1 MKHKKTAVL
10 LVLLIALAALTW
22 KLSTWLTP
30 QQLQQALQQTG
41 GWAPVLYIGLFVLLP
56 AFFLPVAVLALAG
69 GLLFGLWW
77 GSVYTFIGAVLNC
90 ALMFLLAR
98 YVGRSQV
105 QRLVE
110 QKLSPQWQRRLQMA
124 DGKEGF
130 LLLIILRLIP
140 AVPYNLIN
148 YTFGLTGISFSSYL
162 LASAIGIIPG
172 TFAFINIGDKTL
184 EAGSPSFWIAIGL
197 LVLLLAVTGLLGK
210 KLFPGQKKCDL
221 IKKEWRAKMK
231 TANKPKRNYARW
243 IILIVAVLLCAL
255 YFFVPPVQEFVGHAA
270 SVLASA
276 DVDSVVEY
284 IRSFGAYAMIFSFCL
299 MVFQSVMAPL
309 PAFLITFANAA
320 IFGWWQGAI
329 LSWTSSM
336 AGAVLCFYIA
346 RGLGRDVVERFAG
359 TGALASVEGY
369 FEKYGSKTILVC
381 RLLPFVSFDA
391 VSYFAGLTPIK
402 LLPFL
407 IATGLGQ
414 LPATIIYSY
423 VGGMLTGGVKYFVTG
438 LLCIFSLGIL
448 VSIIKRVYNDRQ
460 AKAGAQKDGSHE

>member
-41 GWAPVLYIGLFVLLP
+41 GWAPVLYIGLFILLP
-56 AFFLPVAVLALAG
+56 TFFFPVAVLALAG

-110 QKLSPQWQRRLQMA
+110 QKLSPQWQRRLQIA

-197 LVLLLAVTGLLGK
+197 LVLLLVVTGLLGK
-210 KLFPGQKKCDL
+210 KLFPGQK
-221 IKKEWRAKMK
+221 
-231 TANKPKRNYARW
+231 
-243 IILIVAVLLCAL
+243 
-255 YFFVPPVQEFVGHAA
+255 
-270 SVLASA
+270 
-276 DVDSVVEY
+276 
-284 IRSFGAYAMIFSFCL
+284 
-299 MVFQSVMAPL
+299 
-309 PAFLITFANAA
+309 NA
-320 IFGWWQGAI
+320 
-329 LSWTSSM
+329 TSSKKN
-336 AGAVLCFYIA
+336 G
-346 RGLGRDVVERFAG
+346 E
-359 TGALASVEGY
+359 
-369 FEKYGSKTILVC
+369 
-381 RLLPFVSFDA
+381 
-391 VSYFAGLTPIK
+391 
-402 LLPFL
+402 
-407 IATGLGQ
+407 
-414 LPATIIYSY
+414 
-423 VGGMLTGGVKYFVTG
+423 
-438 LLCIFSLGIL
+438 
-448 VSIIKRVYNDRQ
+448 
-460 AKAGAQKDGSHE
+460 QK

>member
-41 GWAPVLYIGLFVLLP
+41 GWAPVLYIGLFILLP
-56 AFFLPVAVLALAG
+56 TFFFPVAVLALAG

-140 AVPYNLIN
+140 TVPYNLIN

-197 LVLLLAVTGLLGK
+197 LVLLLVVTGLLGK
-210 KLFPGQKKCDL
+210 KLFPGQK
-221 IKKEWRAKMK
+221 
-231 TANKPKRNYARW
+231 
-243 IILIVAVLLCAL
+243 
-255 YFFVPPVQEFVGHAA
+255 
-270 SVLASA
+270 
-276 DVDSVVEY
+276 
-284 IRSFGAYAMIFSFCL
+284 
-299 MVFQSVMAPL
+299 
-309 PAFLITFANAA
+309 NA
-320 IFGWWQGAI
+320 
-329 LSWTSSM
+329 TSSKKN
-336 AGAVLCFYIA
+336 G
-346 RGLGRDVVERFAG
+346 E
-359 TGALASVEGY
+359 
-369 FEKYGSKTILVC
+369 
-381 RLLPFVSFDA
+381 
-391 VSYFAGLTPIK
+391 
-402 LLPFL
+402 
-407 IATGLGQ
+407 
-414 LPATIIYSY
+414 
-423 VGGMLTGGVKYFVTG
+423 
-438 LLCIFSLGIL
+438 
-448 VSIIKRVYNDRQ
+448 
-460 AKAGAQKDGSHE
+460 QK

>member
-30 QQLQQALQQTG
+30 QQLQQVLQQTG
-41 GWAPVLYIGLFVLLP
+41 SWAPVLYIGLFVLLP
-56 AFFLPVAVLALAG
+56 AFFFPVAVLALAG

-90 ALMFLLAR
+90 AMMFLLAR

-197 LVLLLAVTGLLGK
+197 LVLLLVVTGLLGK
-210 KLFPGQKKCDL
+210 KLFPGQK
-221 IKKEWRAKMK
+221 
-231 TANKPKRNYARW
+231 
-243 IILIVAVLLCAL
+243 
-255 YFFVPPVQEFVGHAA
+255 
-270 SVLASA
+270 
-276 DVDSVVEY
+276 
-284 IRSFGAYAMIFSFCL
+284 
-299 MVFQSVMAPL
+299 
-309 PAFLITFANAA
+309 NA
-320 IFGWWQGAI
+320 
-329 LSWTSSM
+329 TSSKKN
-336 AGAVLCFYIA
+336 G
-346 RGLGRDVVERFAG
+346 E
-359 TGALASVEGY
+359 
-369 FEKYGSKTILVC
+369 
-381 RLLPFVSFDA
+381 
-391 VSYFAGLTPIK
+391 
-402 LLPFL
+402 
-407 IATGLGQ
+407 
-414 LPATIIYSY
+414 
-423 VGGMLTGGVKYFVTG
+423 
-438 LLCIFSLGIL
+438 
-448 VSIIKRVYNDRQ
+448 
-460 AKAGAQKDGSHE
+460 QK

>member
-41 GWAPVLYIGLFVLLP
+41 GWAPALYIGLFILLP
-56 AFFLPVAVLALAG
+56 AFFFPVAVLALAG

-90 ALMFLLAR
+90 AMMFLLAR

-197 LVLLLAVTGLLGK
+197 LVLLLVVTGLLGK
-210 KLFPGQKKCDL
+210 KLFPGQKD
-221 IKKEWRAKMK
+221 A
-231 TANKPKRNYARW
+231 
-243 IILIVAVLLCAL
+243 
-255 YFFVPPVQEFVGHAA
+255 
-270 SVLASA
+270 
-276 DVDSVVEY
+276 
-284 IRSFGAYAMIFSFCL
+284 
-299 MVFQSVMAPL
+299 
-309 PAFLITFANAA
+309 
-320 IFGWWQGAI
+320 
-329 LSWTSSM
+329 TSSKKN
-336 AGAVLCFYIA
+336 G
-346 RGLGRDVVERFAG
+346 E
-359 TGALASVEGY
+359 
-369 FEKYGSKTILVC
+369 
-381 RLLPFVSFDA
+381 
-391 VSYFAGLTPIK
+391 
-402 LLPFL
+402 
-407 IATGLGQ
+407 
-414 LPATIIYSY
+414 
-423 VGGMLTGGVKYFVTG
+423 
-438 LLCIFSLGIL
+438 
-448 VSIIKRVYNDRQ
+448 
-460 AKAGAQKDGSHE
+460 QK

>member
-1 MKHKKTAVL
+1 MGVF
-10 LVLLIALAALTW
+10 IA
-22 KLSTWLTP
+22 

-41 GWAPVLYIGLFVLLP
+41 GWAPVLYIGLFILLP
-56 AFFLPVAVLALAG
+56 TFFFPVAVLALAG

-210 KLFPGQKKCDL
+210 KLFPGQK
-221 IKKEWRAKMK
+221 
-231 TANKPKRNYARW
+231 
-243 IILIVAVLLCAL
+243 
-255 YFFVPPVQEFVGHAA
+255 
-270 SVLASA
+270 
-276 DVDSVVEY
+276 
-284 IRSFGAYAMIFSFCL
+284 
-299 MVFQSVMAPL
+299 
-309 PAFLITFANAA
+309 NA
-320 IFGWWQGAI
+320 
-329 LSWTSSM
+329 TSSKKN
-336 AGAVLCFYIA
+336 G
-346 RGLGRDVVERFAG
+346 E
-359 TGALASVEGY
+359 
-369 FEKYGSKTILVC
+369 
-381 RLLPFVSFDA
+381 
-391 VSYFAGLTPIK
+391 
-402 LLPFL
+402 
-407 IATGLGQ
+407 
-414 LPATIIYSY
+414 
-423 VGGMLTGGVKYFVTG
+423 
-438 LLCIFSLGIL
+438 
-448 VSIIKRVYNDRQ
+448 
-460 AKAGAQKDGSHE
+460 QK

>member
-56 AFFLPVAVLALAG
+56 AFFFPVAVLALAG

-148 YTFGLTGISFSSYL
+148 YPFGLTGISFSSYL

-197 LVLLLAVTGLLGK
+197 LVLLLVVTGLLGK
-210 KLFPGQKKCDL
+210 KLFPGQK
-221 IKKEWRAKMK
+221 
-231 TANKPKRNYARW
+231 
-243 IILIVAVLLCAL
+243 
-255 YFFVPPVQEFVGHAA
+255 
-270 SVLASA
+270 
-276 DVDSVVEY
+276 
-284 IRSFGAYAMIFSFCL
+284 
-299 MVFQSVMAPL
+299 
-309 PAFLITFANAA
+309 NA
-320 IFGWWQGAI
+320 
-329 LSWTSSM
+329 TSSKKN
-336 AGAVLCFYIA
+336 G
-346 RGLGRDVVERFAG
+346 E
-359 TGALASVEGY
+359 
-369 FEKYGSKTILVC
+369 
-381 RLLPFVSFDA
+381 
-391 VSYFAGLTPIK
+391 
-402 LLPFL
+402 
-407 IATGLGQ
+407 
-414 LPATIIYSY
+414 
-423 VGGMLTGGVKYFVTG
+423 
-438 LLCIFSLGIL
+438 
-448 VSIIKRVYNDRQ
+448 
-460 AKAGAQKDGSHE
+460 QK

>member
-41 GWAPVLYIGLFVLLP
+41 GWAPALYIGLFILLP
-56 AFFLPVAVLALAG
+56 AFFFPVAVLALAG

-90 ALMFLLAR
+90 AMMFLLAR

-197 LVLLLAVTGLLGK
+197 LVLLLVVTGLLGK
-210 KLFPGQKKCDL
+210 KLFPGQK
-221 IKKEWRAKMK
+221 
-231 TANKPKRNYARW
+231 
-243 IILIVAVLLCAL
+243 
-255 YFFVPPVQEFVGHAA
+255 
-270 SVLASA
+270 
-276 DVDSVVEY
+276 
-284 IRSFGAYAMIFSFCL
+284 
-299 MVFQSVMAPL
+299 
-309 PAFLITFANAA
+309 NA
-320 IFGWWQGAI
+320 
-329 LSWTSSM
+329 TSSKKN
-336 AGAVLCFYIA
+336 G
-346 RGLGRDVVERFAG
+346 E
-359 TGALASVEGY
+359 
-369 FEKYGSKTILVC
+369 
-381 RLLPFVSFDA
+381 
-391 VSYFAGLTPIK
+391 
-402 LLPFL
+402 
-407 IATGLGQ
+407 
-414 LPATIIYSY
+414 
-423 VGGMLTGGVKYFVTG
+423 
-438 LLCIFSLGIL
+438 
-448 VSIIKRVYNDRQ
+448 
-460 AKAGAQKDGSHE
+460 QK

>member
-41 GWAPVLYIGLFVLLP
+41 GWAPALYIGLFILLP
-56 AFFLPVAVLALAG
+56 AFFFPVAVLALAG

-197 LVLLLAVTGLLGK
+197 LVLLLVVTGLLGK
-210 KLFPGQKKCDL
+210 KLFPGQK
-221 IKKEWRAKMK
+221 
-231 TANKPKRNYARW
+231 
-243 IILIVAVLLCAL
+243 
-255 YFFVPPVQEFVGHAA
+255 
-270 SVLASA
+270 
-276 DVDSVVEY
+276 
-284 IRSFGAYAMIFSFCL
+284 
-299 MVFQSVMAPL
+299 
-309 PAFLITFANAA
+309 NA
-320 IFGWWQGAI
+320 
-329 LSWTSSM
+329 TSSRKN
-336 AGAVLCFYIA
+336 G
-346 RGLGRDVVERFAG
+346 E
-359 TGALASVEGY
+359 
-369 FEKYGSKTILVC
+369 
-381 RLLPFVSFDA
+381 
-391 VSYFAGLTPIK
+391 
-402 LLPFL
+402 
-407 IATGLGQ
+407 
-414 LPATIIYSY
+414 
-423 VGGMLTGGVKYFVTG
+423 
-438 LLCIFSLGIL
+438 
-448 VSIIKRVYNDRQ
+448 
-460 AKAGAQKDGSHE
+460 QK

>member
-41 GWAPVLYIGLFVLLP
+41 GWAPVLYIGLFILLP
-56 AFFLPVAVLALAG
+56 TFFFPVAVLALAG

-90 ALMFLLAR
+90 EMMFLLAR

-197 LVLLLAVTGLLGK
+197 LVLLLVVTGLLGK
-210 KLFPGQKKCDL
+210 KLFPGQK
-221 IKKEWRAKMK
+221 
-231 TANKPKRNYARW
+231 
-243 IILIVAVLLCAL
+243 
-255 YFFVPPVQEFVGHAA
+255 
-270 SVLASA
+270 
-276 DVDSVVEY
+276 
-284 IRSFGAYAMIFSFCL
+284 
-299 MVFQSVMAPL
+299 
-309 PAFLITFANAA
+309 NA
-320 IFGWWQGAI
+320 
-329 LSWTSSM
+329 TSSKKN
-336 AGAVLCFYIA
+336 G
-346 RGLGRDVVERFAG
+346 E
-359 TGALASVEGY
+359 
-369 FEKYGSKTILVC
+369 
-381 RLLPFVSFDA
+381 
-391 VSYFAGLTPIK
+391 
-402 LLPFL
+402 
-407 IATGLGQ
+407 
-414 LPATIIYSY
+414 
-423 VGGMLTGGVKYFVTG
+423 
-438 LLCIFSLGIL
+438 
-448 VSIIKRVYNDRQ
+448 
-460 AKAGAQKDGSHE
+460 QK

>member
-56 AFFLPVAVLALAG
+56 TFFFPVAVLALAG

-90 ALMFLLAR
+90 AMMFLLAR

-197 LVLLLAVTGLLGK
+197 LVLLLVVTGLLGK
-210 KLFPGQKKCDL
+210 KLFPGQK
-221 IKKEWRAKMK
+221 
-231 TANKPKRNYARW
+231 
-243 IILIVAVLLCAL
+243 
-255 YFFVPPVQEFVGHAA
+255 
-270 SVLASA
+270 
-276 DVDSVVEY
+276 
-284 IRSFGAYAMIFSFCL
+284 
-299 MVFQSVMAPL
+299 
-309 PAFLITFANAA
+309 NA
-320 IFGWWQGAI
+320 
-329 LSWTSSM
+329 TSSKKN
-336 AGAVLCFYIA
+336 G
-346 RGLGRDVVERFAG
+346 E
-359 TGALASVEGY
+359 
-369 FEKYGSKTILVC
+369 
-381 RLLPFVSFDA
+381 
-391 VSYFAGLTPIK
+391 
-402 LLPFL
+402 
-407 IATGLGQ
+407 
-414 LPATIIYSY
+414 
-423 VGGMLTGGVKYFVTG
+423 
-438 LLCIFSLGIL
+438 
-448 VSIIKRVYNDRQ
+448 
-460 AKAGAQKDGSHE
+460 QK

>member
-41 GWAPVLYIGLFVLLP
+41 GWAPVLYIGLFILLP
-56 AFFLPVAVLALAG
+56 TFFFPVAVLALAG

-172 TFAFINIGDKTL
+172 TFAFINIGDKTM

-197 LVLLLAVTGLLGK
+197 LVLLLVVTGLLGK
-210 KLFPGQKKCDL
+210 KLFPGQK
-221 IKKEWRAKMK
+221 
-231 TANKPKRNYARW
+231 
-243 IILIVAVLLCAL
+243 
-255 YFFVPPVQEFVGHAA
+255 
-270 SVLASA
+270 
-276 DVDSVVEY
+276 
-284 IRSFGAYAMIFSFCL
+284 
-299 MVFQSVMAPL
+299 
-309 PAFLITFANAA
+309 NA
-320 IFGWWQGAI
+320 
-329 LSWTSSM
+329 TSSKKN
-336 AGAVLCFYIA
+336 G
-346 RGLGRDVVERFAG
+346 E
-359 TGALASVEGY
+359 
-369 FEKYGSKTILVC
+369 
-381 RLLPFVSFDA
+381 
-391 VSYFAGLTPIK
+391 
-402 LLPFL
+402 
-407 IATGLGQ
+407 
-414 LPATIIYSY
+414 
-423 VGGMLTGGVKYFVTG
+423 
-438 LLCIFSLGIL
+438 
-448 VSIIKRVYNDRQ
+448 
-460 AKAGAQKDGSHE
+460 QK

>member
-41 GWAPVLYIGLFVLLP
+41 GWAPVLYIGLFILLP
-56 AFFLPVAVLALAG
+56 AFFFPVAVLALAG

-90 ALMFLLAR
+90 AMMFLLAR

-210 KLFPGQKKCDL
+210 KLFPGQK
-221 IKKEWRAKMK
+221 
-231 TANKPKRNYARW
+231 
-243 IILIVAVLLCAL
+243 
-255 YFFVPPVQEFVGHAA
+255 
-270 SVLASA
+270 
-276 DVDSVVEY
+276 
-284 IRSFGAYAMIFSFCL
+284 
-299 MVFQSVMAPL
+299 
-309 PAFLITFANAA
+309 NA
-320 IFGWWQGAI
+320 
-329 LSWTSSM
+329 TSSKKN
-336 AGAVLCFYIA
+336 G
-346 RGLGRDVVERFAG
+346 E
-359 TGALASVEGY
+359 
-369 FEKYGSKTILVC
+369 
-381 RLLPFVSFDA
+381 
-391 VSYFAGLTPIK
+391 
-402 LLPFL
+402 
-407 IATGLGQ
+407 
-414 LPATIIYSY
+414 
-423 VGGMLTGGVKYFVTG
+423 
-438 LLCIFSLGIL
+438 
-448 VSIIKRVYNDRQ
+448 
-460 AKAGAQKDGSHE
+460 QK

>member
-56 AFFLPVAVLALAG
+56 AFFFPVAVLALAG

-90 ALMFLLAR
+90 AMMFLLAR

-130 LLLIILRLIP
+130 LLLVILRLIP

-197 LVLLLAVTGLLGK
+197 LVLLLVVTGLLGK
-210 KLFPGQKKCDL
+210 KLFPGQK
-221 IKKEWRAKMK
+221 
-231 TANKPKRNYARW
+231 
-243 IILIVAVLLCAL
+243 
-255 YFFVPPVQEFVGHAA
+255 
-270 SVLASA
+270 
-276 DVDSVVEY
+276 
-284 IRSFGAYAMIFSFCL
+284 
-299 MVFQSVMAPL
+299 
-309 PAFLITFANAA
+309 NA
-320 IFGWWQGAI
+320 
-329 LSWTSSM
+329 TSSKKN
-336 AGAVLCFYIA
+336 G
-346 RGLGRDVVERFAG
+346 E
-359 TGALASVEGY
+359 
-369 FEKYGSKTILVC
+369 
-381 RLLPFVSFDA
+381 
-391 VSYFAGLTPIK
+391 
-402 LLPFL
+402 
-407 IATGLGQ
+407 
-414 LPATIIYSY
+414 
-423 VGGMLTGGVKYFVTG
+423 
-438 LLCIFSLGIL
+438 
-448 VSIIKRVYNDRQ
+448 
-460 AKAGAQKDGSHE
+460 QK

>member
-56 AFFLPVAVLALAG
+56 AFFFPVAVLALAG

-90 ALMFLLAR
+90 AMMFLLAR

-130 LLLIILRLIP
+130 LLLVILRLIP

-210 KLFPGQKKCDL
+210 KLFPGQK
-221 IKKEWRAKMK
+221 
-231 TANKPKRNYARW
+231 
-243 IILIVAVLLCAL
+243 
-255 YFFVPPVQEFVGHAA
+255 
-270 SVLASA
+270 
-276 DVDSVVEY
+276 
-284 IRSFGAYAMIFSFCL
+284 
-299 MVFQSVMAPL
+299 
-309 PAFLITFANAA
+309 NA
-320 IFGWWQGAI
+320 
-329 LSWTSSM
+329 TSSKKN
-336 AGAVLCFYIA
+336 G
-346 RGLGRDVVERFAG
+346 E
-359 TGALASVEGY
+359 
-369 FEKYGSKTILVC
+369 
-381 RLLPFVSFDA
+381 
-391 VSYFAGLTPIK
+391 
-402 LLPFL
+402 
-407 IATGLGQ
+407 
-414 LPATIIYSY
+414 
-423 VGGMLTGGVKYFVTG
+423 
-438 LLCIFSLGIL
+438 
-448 VSIIKRVYNDRQ
+448 
-460 AKAGAQKDGSHE
+460 QK

>member
-56 AFFLPVAVLALAG
+56 TFFFPVAVLALAG

-90 ALMFLLAR
+90 AMMFLLAR

-197 LVLLLAVTGLLGK
+197 LVLLLVVTGLLGK
-210 KLFPGQKKCDL
+210 KLFPGQKNANSS
-221 IKKEWRAKMK
+221 KKNGE
-231 TANKPKRNYARW
+231 
-243 IILIVAVLLCAL
+243 
-255 YFFVPPVQEFVGHAA
+255 
-270 SVLASA
+270 
-276 DVDSVVEY
+276 
-284 IRSFGAYAMIFSFCL
+284 
-299 MVFQSVMAPL
+299 
-309 PAFLITFANAA
+309 
-320 IFGWWQGAI
+320 
-329 LSWTSSM
+329 
-336 AGAVLCFYIA
+336 
-346 RGLGRDVVERFAG
+346 
-359 TGALASVEGY
+359 
-369 FEKYGSKTILVC
+369 
-381 RLLPFVSFDA
+381 
-391 VSYFAGLTPIK
+391 
-402 LLPFL
+402 
-407 IATGLGQ
+407 
-414 LPATIIYSY
+414 
-423 VGGMLTGGVKYFVTG
+423 
-438 LLCIFSLGIL
+438 
-448 VSIIKRVYNDRQ
+448 
-460 AKAGAQKDGSHE
+460 QK

>member
-30 QQLQQALQQTG
+30 RQLQQALQQTG
-41 GWAPVLYIGLFVLLP
+41 GWAPVLYIGLFILLP
-56 AFFLPVAVLALAG
+56 TFFFPVAVLALAG

-210 KLFPGQKKCDL
+210 KLFPGQK
-221 IKKEWRAKMK
+221 
-231 TANKPKRNYARW
+231 
-243 IILIVAVLLCAL
+243 
-255 YFFVPPVQEFVGHAA
+255 
-270 SVLASA
+270 
-276 DVDSVVEY
+276 
-284 IRSFGAYAMIFSFCL
+284 
-299 MVFQSVMAPL
+299 
-309 PAFLITFANAA
+309 NA
-320 IFGWWQGAI
+320 
-329 LSWTSSM
+329 TSSKKN
-336 AGAVLCFYIA
+336 G
-346 RGLGRDVVERFAG
+346 E
-359 TGALASVEGY
+359 
-369 FEKYGSKTILVC
+369 
-381 RLLPFVSFDA
+381 
-391 VSYFAGLTPIK
+391 
-402 LLPFL
+402 
-407 IATGLGQ
+407 
-414 LPATIIYSY
+414 
-423 VGGMLTGGVKYFVTG
+423 
-438 LLCIFSLGIL
+438 
-448 VSIIKRVYNDRQ
+448 
-460 AKAGAQKDGSHE
+460 QK

>member
-10 LVLLIALAALTW
+10 LVLLIALAALAW

-41 GWAPVLYIGLFVLLP
+41 GWAPVLYIGLFILLP
-56 AFFLPVAVLALAG
+56 TFFFPVAVLALAG

-197 LVLLLAVTGLLGK
+197 LVLLLVVTGLLGK
-210 KLFPGQKKCDL
+210 KLFPGQK
-221 IKKEWRAKMK
+221 
-231 TANKPKRNYARW
+231 
-243 IILIVAVLLCAL
+243 
-255 YFFVPPVQEFVGHAA
+255 
-270 SVLASA
+270 
-276 DVDSVVEY
+276 
-284 IRSFGAYAMIFSFCL
+284 
-299 MVFQSVMAPL
+299 
-309 PAFLITFANAA
+309 NA
-320 IFGWWQGAI
+320 
-329 LSWTSSM
+329 TSSKKN
-336 AGAVLCFYIA
+336 G
-346 RGLGRDVVERFAG
+346 E
-359 TGALASVEGY
+359 
-369 FEKYGSKTILVC
+369 
-381 RLLPFVSFDA
+381 
-391 VSYFAGLTPIK
+391 
-402 LLPFL
+402 
-407 IATGLGQ
+407 
-414 LPATIIYSY
+414 
-423 VGGMLTGGVKYFVTG
+423 
-438 LLCIFSLGIL
+438 
-448 VSIIKRVYNDRQ
+448 
-460 AKAGAQKDGSHE
+460 QK

>member
-41 GWAPVLYIGLFVLLP
+41 GWAPVLYIGLFILLP
-56 AFFLPVAVLALAG
+56 TFFFPVAVLALAG

-90 ALMFLLAR
+90 AMMFLLAR

-197 LVLLLAVTGLLGK
+197 LVLLLALTGLLGK
-210 KLFPGQKKCDL
+210 KLFPGQK
-221 IKKEWRAKMK
+221 
-231 TANKPKRNYARW
+231 
-243 IILIVAVLLCAL
+243 
-255 YFFVPPVQEFVGHAA
+255 
-270 SVLASA
+270 
-276 DVDSVVEY
+276 
-284 IRSFGAYAMIFSFCL
+284 
-299 MVFQSVMAPL
+299 
-309 PAFLITFANAA
+309 NA
-320 IFGWWQGAI
+320 
-329 LSWTSSM
+329 TSSKKN
-336 AGAVLCFYIA
+336 G
-346 RGLGRDVVERFAG
+346 E
-359 TGALASVEGY
+359 
-369 FEKYGSKTILVC
+369 
-381 RLLPFVSFDA
+381 
-391 VSYFAGLTPIK
+391 
-402 LLPFL
+402 
-407 IATGLGQ
+407 
-414 LPATIIYSY
+414 
-423 VGGMLTGGVKYFVTG
+423 
-438 LLCIFSLGIL
+438 
-448 VSIIKRVYNDRQ
+448 
-460 AKAGAQKDGSHE
+460 QK